1 MFLQRSSEVRLRSH
15 SSGRMGSSL
24 PLRVCRLEEVSSPC
38 LRLCFLS
45 GGALL
50 ATFVLSP
57 PRSSARPQWLET
69 EIRSGEAPLQRHTS
83 FRGCALL
90 IRSVTNP
97 ARLGRDK
104 LLSP

>member
-1 MFLQRSSEVRLRSH
+1 MFLQRWSEVRLRSH

-45 GGALL
+45 GGALS

-69 EIRSGEAPLQRHTS
+69 STGSCSDYVLVRPGPNFDWFMVGLAAAQPT
-83 FRGCALL
+83 
-90 IRSVTNP
+90 P
-97 ARLGRDK
+97 
-104 LLSP
+104 